1 MSGRARTRATL
12 MAALLLLCTVACT
25 GGVGDVMMDMAST
38 WLRAHALELLAYNL
52 IGTTGNAEVNAV
64 LDARRV
70 LEPLAE
76 AERWMD
82 DGRRLHDLGAMLRA
96 VKRRPNDWGYRIWV
110 GAEYLAQGN
119 ATEAAVH
126 WQAADALKGT
136 EPAEVRRYVAL
147 GIAELTAVEERLGGR
162 YASGAQCRL
171 LHTQLAALYRL
182 RYTLTQLA
190 GDEALAAQHDA
201 AAGACAP

>member
-1 MSGRARTRATL
+1 
-12 MAALLLLCTVACT
+12 MAGLLLLSAVACA
-25 GGVGDVMMDMAST
+25 GGVGDVMMDMVGT

-64 LDARRV
+64 LGAHRV
-70 LEPLAE
+70 LKPLAE

-119 ATEAAVH
+119 VTEAAIH
-126 WQAADALKGT
+126 WQAADTLKGA
-136 EPAEVRRYVAL
+136 EPAEVRRYVEL

-171 LHTQLAALYRL
+171 LHTQLAAFYRL
-182 RYTLTQLA
+182 RYALTQQA
-190 GDEALAAQHDA
+190 ADEALAAQHDA
-201 AAGACAP
+201 AAATCTP

>member
-1 MSGRARTRATL
+1 MSGRARTRAML
-12 MAALLLLCTVACT
+12 MAALLLCTVACA

-119 ATEAAVH
+119 VAEAGVH
-126 WQAADALKGT
+126 LQAADRLKGT
-136 EPAEVRRYVAL
+136 ERAELRRYVEF
-147 GIAELTAVEERLGGR
+147 GISELTAVEARLGGR
-162 YASGAQCRL
+162 YANSAQCRL
-171 LHTQLAALYRL
+171 LHEQLAALYRL
-182 RYTLTQLA
+182 RYSLTQQA
-190 GDEALAAQHDA
+190 ADEALAAQHDA
-201 AAGACAP
+201 AVAACTP